1 MRALYR
7 DPRLCF
13 HNIHYAIKP
22 WGPRLPLW
30 AFAGA
35 LATGLGAP
43 TPIAAQQNRAEPIRL
58 AIAEVRAEETKGRPL
73 LERMR
78 QLAAQHAAKKRD
90 YDATDAQ
97 LKALQPRLDRYNANI
112 AKFDAQASDYSK
124 RVDAYNARCG
134 GSTPLPQD
142 KYRACLAEKG
152 DLAGRK
158 IELDREKEVLDGE
171 YRAIDGEYKP
181 RSGRLESIRKE
192 MADDAQAFAKVE
204 KDYKAVFDRIEAV
217 KKRLVEMCAAGDQA
231 RDPFAVRLCVGAG
244 WDGQKKEF
252 AGLTDLPPP
261 AP

>member
-1 MRALYR
+1 VSKLSVVIPSRNEPY
-7 DPRLCF
+7 
-13 HNIHYAIKP
+13 
-22 WGPRLPLW
+22 
-30 AFAGA
+30 
-35 LATGLGAP
+35 LARTIQSIFDNARGEIEVVVHLDGYWPADW
-43 TPIAAQQNRAEPIRL
+43 QQ
-58 AIAEVRAEETKGRPL
+58 T
-73 LERMR
+73 
-78 QLAAQHAAKKRD
+78 
-90 YDATDAQ
+90 T
-97 LKALQPRLDRYNANI
+97 DRYPNLHTIHSGESIGMRGGINKAVASARSRGAKYI
-112 AKFDAQASDYSK
+112 AKFDGQASDYSK